1 MRRKGRGKRPTE
13 ARMIY
18 AITFQ
23 TVGGE
28 WEHSAYRQT
37 LRAARAWARWLASR
51 KYVAAVKISRGNGGE
66 IVD

>member
-1 MRRKGRGKRPTE
+1 
-13 ARMIY
+13 MIY